1 MILSLTRMRGGKG
14 PALAL
19 LAALFV
25 LLAFDAP
32 VWAAQRVALVIGN
45 SAYRKVPQL
54 PNPVRDA
61 KALAEKLRGLGF
73 AVTTKTDLDY
83 DGMRKAFRAF
93 SRRAAGADVAVVFY
107 AGHGMEAGG
116 VNYLIPVDAELKN
129 VSDLDFEAIS
139 LNKALKVTQ
148 GARKLRLVLLD
159 ACRNNPFV
167 RKMKQYAGRTRSIG
181 RGLARVE
188 PEGGNVMVA
197 YAARAGSTADDGDG
211 EHSPFTEA
219 LLHHL
224 GDPVD
229 VRLMLGKVRDQ
240 VKAATNGRQ
249 EPFVNGSLGG
259 ETISLVPEQAG
270 HPDNTGMS
278 GMASGRVSVPERED
292 PEVAFQKA
300 IADGTMEAYAK
311 FLGNFPGSPHAGQVR
326 KLMAKL
332 SDDAAWSKARAKNT
346 IAGYQG
352 YLIAFP
358 KGAYAAQ
365 ARRKLASL
373 QDASRVDRQG
383 GMGGVQDAGRK
394 PARRD
399 CDRARGAWR
408 VINIR
413 WNDVLNIREG
423 PGKEYGIIYGLPP
436 DARGISLGQCMQRGP
451 LVWCKVRYKCYS
463 GWAAR
468 KYLARTAQ
476 GPRPDA
482 GGRPANGYRVIG
494 HTWPDMLNVRSGP
507 GTQYPVTSRIPDN
520 GINVRVFNCVSVPG
534 YSWKWCRVDYR
545 GNRGWAYAKYLADMR
560 TGQRPR

>member
-1 MILSLTRMRGGKG
+1 MLFSPITPRTGKG
-14 PALAL
+14 AVLAL
-19 LAALFV
+19 LAAVFA
-25 LLAFDAP
+25 LLAFHAQAQ
-32 VWAAQRVALVIGN
+32 AARRVALVIGN
-45 SAYRKVPQL
+45 SAYRNVPQL

-61 KALAEKLRGLGF
+61 RALAEKLRGLGF
-73 AVTTKTDLDY
+73 SVTVENDLGY

-116 VNYLIPVDAELKN
+116 VNYLIPVDAELKS

-139 LNKALKVTQ
+139 LDKVLKGTQ

-159 ACRNNPFV
+159 ACRDNPFA
-167 RKMKQYAGRTRSIG
+167 RKMQQSGGRTRSIS

-188 PEGGNVMVA
+188 PSEGNVMVA
-197 YAARAGSTADDGDG
+197 YAASAGTTADDGDG
-211 EHSPFTEA
+211 EHSPFTQA
-219 LLHHL
+219 LLRHL
-224 GDPVD
+224 ADPVD

-249 EPFVNGSLGG
+249 RPFVGGSLGG
-259 ETISLVPEQAG
+259 DPILLVPGRAAR
-270 HPDNTGMS
+270 PDTSGMS
-278 GMASGRVSVPERED
+278 GMASGRVSVPARED
-292 PEVAFQKA
+292 PEAAFQKA
-300 IADGTMEAYAK
+300 IAEGTMEAYAK
-311 FLGNFPGSPHAGQVR
+311 FLRNFPGSSHAGQVR
-326 KLMAKL
+326 RLMAKL
-332 SDDAAWSKARAKNT
+332 SDDAAWSKARARNT

-373 QDASRVDRQG
+373 QDAARTGRQG
-383 GMGGVQDAGRK
+383 GRADVLDAGRK

-399 CDRARGAWR
+399 CDHAKGAWR

-413 WNDVLNIREG
+413 WNGVLNIREG

-436 DARGISLGQCMQRGP
+436 DARGISLGQCMQRGQ
-451 LVWCKVRYKCYS
+451 LVWCKVRYKCHS

-468 KYLARTAQ
+468 KYLAPMAQ
-476 GPRPDA
+476 GARPRPS
-482 GGRPANGYRVIG
+482 GRPANGYRVIG

-520 GINVRVFNCVSVPG
+520 GINVRVFNCIFVPG
-534 YSWKWCRVDYR
+534 YSWKWCRVEYK

-560 TGQRPR
+560 TGRRPG